1 MWCEV
6 GHMEK
11 DCESDPED
19 SAKEEVVVNGK
30 KQNFQD
36 IVITRA
42 TPQNFRQ
49 HTSRLTTDGI
59 GHPAYKF

>member
-1 MWCEV
+1 
-6 GHMEK
+6 MEK
-11 DCESDPED
+11 DCESDSED
-19 SAKEEVVVNGK
+19 SAKEKVVVNGK

-49 HTSRLTTDGI
+49 YSSRLTTDGI
-59 GHPAYKF
+59 GIPAYKF